1 MRLTLAQIAAA
12 TGGRVVGPPGTVV
25 DGFANDSRSI
35 AAGECFVAIADQ
47 RDGHDFVATAA
58 AAGATAALVARLP
71 DDAHDLALVVVDDP
85 IVALARLATVVRGDR
100 LAGARVVGITGS
112 TGKTSTKD
120 LLAAALATERRVHAN
135 RSSFN
140 NEIGLPVTLLGA
152 PDDTE
157 VLVCEMGARVAGNV
171 AALCA
176 IARPDIGVITN
187 IGMAHAEHLG
197 GPEGTE
203 RVKGELLD
211 ALPTDGLAV
220 LNADDPVSMRLA
232 RRSRATAVA
241 TAGYAPDATVR
252 IAAATVDGE
261 LRCSIRL
268 HTPWGEVESR
278 LGLRGAHQAANA
290 ALAATAALHLGVSP
304 SAVGEGLAAA
314 RGSSWRMELAHTVDG
329 ITILNDA
336 YNANPDSM
344 RAALE
349 AVRDLA
355 VVGRRCAVLGEMR
368 ELGADSVDEHRAIG
382 RYTAACAIDD
392 LVVVGDDAA
401 AGALAAGAR
410 DEGVAV
416 EQVADPTAALE
427 VVRSRLRAGDALL
440 VKASRA
446 VGLETLALALCEA
459 AAGDAS

>member
-1 MRLTLAQIAAA
+1 MQLTLAQIAAA
-12 TGGRVVGPPGTVV
+12 TGGRVVGSPATIV

-35 AAGECFVAIADQ
+35 AVGECFVAIADQ

-58 AAGATAALVARLP
+58 AAGATAALVARN
-71 DDAHDLALVVVDDP
+71 DDDHDLPLVVVDDP
-85 IVALARLATVVRGDR
+85 LAALARLATVVRGDR
-100 LAGARVVGITGS
+100 LSGTRVVGVTGS

-120 LLAAALATERRVHAN
+120 LLASALATELRVHAN

-152 PDDTE
+152 RDDTE

-176 IARPDIGVITN
+176 VARPEIGVITN

-197 GPEGTE
+197 GADGTE
-203 RVKGELLD
+203 RVKGELLE
-211 ALPTDGLAV
+211 ALPADGLAV
-220 LNADDPVSMRLA
+220 LNADDPVSLRLA
-232 RRSRATAVA
+232 RRSKAPVA
-241 TAGYAPDATVR
+241 TAGRAPDATVR
-252 IAAATVDGE
+252 IVAATIDGE

-268 HTPWGEVESR
+268 RTPWGDVESR

-304 SAVGEGLAAA
+304 AGVAEGLAAA

-355 VVGRRCAVLGEMR
+355 VDGRRYAVLGTMR
-368 ELGADSVDEHRAIG
+368 ELGADSVAEHRAIG
-382 RYTAACAIDD
+382 RFAAACGIDH
-392 LVVVGDDAA
+392 LVVVGDDDEVGGLASGA
-401 AGALAAGAR
+401 REAGA
-410 DEGVAV
+410 AV
-416 EQVADPTAALE
+416 EQVDDATAALE
-427 VVRSRLRAGDALL
+427 AVRLRLRAGDALL

-446 VGLETLALALCEA
+446 VGLESIALALC
-459 AAGDAS
+459 AAGADAS